1 MNPNQGTKPMK
12 ETEYNGNQLGASV
25 KEGWKLTTIKTGH
38 VENATAKAM
47 QFDFGYS
54 RPWVP
59 NSLIAKLIWKDQEVS
74 AIEVPT
80 WFAIKEDL

>member
-1 MNPNQGTKPMK
+1 MSEK
-12 ETEYNGNQLGASV
+12 EYNGNELGLSI
-25 KEGWKLTTIKTGH
+25 KGDWELTTIKTGH

-47 QFDFGYS
+47 QFDFGHS

-59 NSLIAKLIWKDQEVS
+59 NSLIAKLIWKDKEVS